1 VSWCWLWLGV
11 CVIVLP
17 GKGDFRSGG
26 VMCGVDVAQVVN
38 KYRLA
43 LKAGED
49 ATWFDRERLRT
60 VLNEVLGVWNL
71 A

>member
-1 VSWCWLWLGV
+1 
-11 CVIVLP
+11 
-17 GKGDFRSGG
+17 
-26 VMCGVDVAQVVN
+26 MCGVDVAQVVN